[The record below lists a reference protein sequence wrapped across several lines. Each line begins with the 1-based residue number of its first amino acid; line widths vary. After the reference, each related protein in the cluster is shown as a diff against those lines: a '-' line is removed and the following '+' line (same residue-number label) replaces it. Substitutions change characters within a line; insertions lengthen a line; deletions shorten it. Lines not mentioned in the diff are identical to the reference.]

1 MCRYIVLLLI
11 SGILWA
17 QTDFDLEDLNPN
29 SETYGDTIG
38 PADYLGD
45 ICIVLLISLILHPA
59 STKCPQTKNPANVG
73 LDG

>member
-1 MCRYIVLLLI
+1 MCRYIVFLLI

-17 QTDFDLEDLNPN
+17 QTDFDLEDLNQN

-45 ICIVLLISLILHPA
+45 ICIVFLVMNHEGPVEAGSA
-59 STKCPQTKNPANVG
+59 S
-73 LDG
+73 